1 MHPRVRSVVRPAVK
15 AVNTPVARVRATRSI
30 ASAARPFRLE
40 IGGIE
45 PRPGWVVTNVNAVTR
60 QYLDATRRWPIED
73 GALSHVYSDNV
84 IEHLPLEAGRT
95 LMAEAHRCLQPG
107 GVIRFVTPDLRAHVD
122 RYLAGVAPRGDAE
135 ARVYQEM
142 GLTVDHP
149 LDWVRIPIASFGHH
163 EGYVYDYE
171 TLAAELERAGFT
183 SVTRAELG
191 RSDHPDLDG
200 LDNRVDEGGAQ
211 MAVEAV
217 R

>member
-1 MHPRVRSVVRPAVK
+1 MHPRVRSVVRPAVMT
-15 AVNTPVARVRATRSI
+15 VNTPVARARATR
-30 ASAARPFRLE
+30 ALAAAPRPFKLE

-60 QYLDATRRWPIED
+60 LYLDATAPWPIED

-84 IEHLPLEAGRT
+84 IEHLPLEAGRA
-95 LMAEAHRCLQPG
+95 LMAEAHRCLRPG

-122 RYLAGVAPRGDAE
+122 RYLAGTSPRGDAE
-135 ARVYQEM
+135 ARVYEDM
-142 GLTVDHP
+142 GLTVEHP

-163 EGYVYDYE
+163 EGYVYDAE
-171 TLAAELERAGFT
+171 TLSAELTRAGFT
-183 SVTRAELG
+183 SVARADLG
-191 RSDHPDLDG
+191 RSVHPELDG
-200 LDNRVDEGGAQ
+200 LDNRVEEGGAQ